1 MRDRTAPRIY
11 VHTYINTCLHT
22 CRHTQT
28 QARVRACMYIHDYT
42 YFPLRACAAHAR
54 TEAHTWMKTDPFAH
68 SRHTCTG
75 TKQQHDRNTFFAIV
89 RIKGP
94 IFLTRGGGLPC
105 LWGSI
110 SEISRISASS
120 FAIADKT
127 LPHKRLSVC
136 CLRAM
141 ATMVPGKRL
150 WVWLA
155 AFHACSVSCTAPYYR
170 ELHKATPGVRTP
182 LNRYKRTHARTYAR
196 RQHTLTGTDT
206 HKHNGIQAGRH
217 THACT
222 RAYTHRDKQNLESA
236 RPSASLAGRASSKAY
251 RLMTR

>member
-1 MRDRTAPRIY
+1 M
-11 VHTYINTCLHT
+11 H
-22 CRHTQT
+22 
-28 QARVRACMYIHDYT
+28 ACMYIHDYT
-42 YFPLRACAAHAR
+42 YFPLRVCAAHAR

-141 ATMVPGKRL
+141 ATKVPGKRQ
-150 WVWLA
+150 WAWLA

-182 LNRYKRTHARTYAR
+182 LNRYKRTHART
-196 RQHTLTGTDT
+196 QTHTHSQAQT
-206 HKHNGIQAGRH
+206 HTNTMAHKQANIH
-217 THACT
+217 THA
-222 RAYTHRDKQNLESA
+222 RAHIHTERSRTWSPHALL
-236 RPSASLAGRASSKAY
+236 LAWREELLRRHTG
-251 RLMTR
+251 